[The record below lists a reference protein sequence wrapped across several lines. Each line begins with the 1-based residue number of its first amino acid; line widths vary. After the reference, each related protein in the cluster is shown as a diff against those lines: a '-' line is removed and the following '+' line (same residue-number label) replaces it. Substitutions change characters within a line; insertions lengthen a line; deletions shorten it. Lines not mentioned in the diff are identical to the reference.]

1 MNELD
6 VLIDVA
12 NKLESVNVQY
22 MLTGSF
28 AMNYYAEP
36 RMTRD
41 IDIVV
46 ELNSNDVNK
55 IVLVFSKHYYIS
67 EMAVKEAI
75 DKLRMFNIIHNESVV
90 KVDFV
95 VRKNIDYRVTEFSRR
110 KVIKIN
116 DTTIQIVSIEDL
128 IISKILWA
136 KRSASELQLKDV
148 KNLLNQKFD
157 KKYLEIWIDK
167 LNLSF
172 IYKELINA

>member
-12 NKLESVNVQY
+12 NKLKSVDVQY

-46 ELNSNDVNK
+46 ELNSSDIQK
-55 IVLVFSKHYYIS
+55 IMKIFLADYYIS
-67 EMAVKEAI
+67 ENAVKEAVNQS
-75 DKLRMFNIIHNESVV
+75 RMFNVIHNESVV

-95 VRKNIDYRVTEFSRR
+95 IRKNDDYRMTEFNRR
-110 KVIKIN
+110 KYIKIN
-116 DTTIQIVSIEDL
+116 DTDIQIVSIEDL
-128 IISKILWA
+128 IISKLIWA
-136 KRSASELQLKDV
+136 KKSASEMQKKDV
-148 KNLLNQKFD
+148 KNLLNQKVD
-157 KKYLEIWIDK
+157 KDYLETWIK
-167 LNLSF
+167 ELNLNS
-172 IYKELINA
+172 IYKEISNA